1 MTEKKAI
8 IFDLDGVIVDTAKF
22 HFYAWRNLARK
33 LDMDFNE
40 KDNEQ
45 LKGVSR
51 VESLKKILE
60 WGNKTIPDDEFEQ
73 LMSEKNEEYLSYVDQ
88 MQPDDILPGVMPTLG
103 FLKEQDV
110 KMAIGSASKNTK
122 RILNNVALIDFFDA
136 IVDGILVTKAKP
148 DPEVFLTGARY
159 LNVNPEECL
168 VFEDSIAGVTAAND
182 GGFLSIGI
190 GDAATLHHAHYCFQD
205 FNKIEKDFFNKVGFQ
220 FTKAKN

>member
-33 LDMDFNE
+33 LGIDFNE

-60 WGNKTIPDDEFEQ
+60 WGNKSIPDDEFEQ
-73 LMSEKNEEYLSYVDQ
+73 LMDEKNKEYLSYVDQ
-88 MQPDDILPGVMPTLG
+88 MQPEDILPGVMPTLE
-103 FLKEQDV
+103 FLKENNV
-110 KMAIGSASKNTK
+110 RMAIGSASKNTK
-122 RILNNVALIDFFDA
+122 RILNNVALLDLFDA
-136 IVDGILVTKAKP
+136 IVDGIVVTKAKP
-148 DPEVFLTGARY
+148 DPEVFLTGASS
-159 LNVNPEECL
+159 LKVEPKECL
-168 VFEDSIAGVTAAND
+168 VFEDSIAGVTAANA
-182 GGFLSIGI
+182 GGFLSVGI
-190 GDAATLHHAHYCFQD
+190 GDAETLHHAHYCFTD
-205 FNKIEKDFFNKVGFQ
+205 FNEIENDFFTQAGFQ